1 MELRYSLPLHASLSQ
16 SNVSAAKPLDDDGD
30 FDPPRLKSVK
40 LDRVAYIGKI
50 SWPTVAEQ

>member
-30 FDPPRLKSVK
+30 FDPPRLKSAR
-40 LDRVAYIGKI
+40 LDRVANIGKI
-50 SWPTVAEQ
+50 SWSTVAEQ